1 MAHDFVDEVL
11 IFGIDASDFW
21 RNDFFDG
28 RDGFLY
34 AFSAITVQILVARFG
49 SFVNADRCARRHT
62 RARADAIGKPDFD
75 FDRRHATSVEDFSCK
90 NFNNFS
96 HLAIL

>member
-1 MAHDFVDEVL
+1 MTYVRYGEKVYSP
-11 IFGIDASDFW
+11 IIDK
-21 RNDFFDG
+21 G
-28 RDGFLY
+28 E
-34 AFSAITVQILVARFG
+34 
-49 SFVNADRCARRHT
+49 ADIIIA
-62 RARADAIGKPDFD
+62 AIGKPDFD